1 VAKRAPRQRPE
12 IHQQHVWGEHFPIV
26 GIGASAGGL
35 EAIKPLLK
43 RLPADMGM
51 AFVVVQHLHPEHASQ
66 LANLLGNLSRMP
78 VIEARDGTAA
88 EPDHVYVIPPDAA
101 LTISGGVLRL
111 SAREAAPARHM
122 TIDTFFR
129 SLAADA
135 KNRAI
140 GVVLSGSSSD
150 GALGIRAIKA
160 EGGITFAQDEK
171 SAGFDMMPRAA
182 AATGAVDFVL
192 PPEAIAGELA
202 QIARQPYVRLPEAE
216 AVIPVRERGTE
227 GGTALQRIL
236 VLLERKTGVDFSV
249 YRRPIVMRRI
259 SRRKAIHRIEKL
271 DDYAKFL
278 LDHPGE
284 VEALYD
290 ELLGAPV
297 GFFSEPE
304 TFEYLKAV
312 VFPRITA
319 AVEPGAPARIW
330 VPACAT
336 GEEAYSVA
344 IAFLEF
350 LREQKLDIS
359 LQLFA
364 TDVSKRAIEKARA
377 GVYLENIAAEVPPQM
392 LDRYFH
398 EAERGGYQVNQ
409 TLRDCCVFAQQNIA
423 KDPPLSNFDLLSC
436 RNLLASLEP
445 APRKH
450 VISAFHYALKP
461 GGFLVLGAS
470 EGSGG
475 FAGLFEPMGQA
486 RGVYARR
493 GAGSFKPPES
503 GWTGTATG
511 PRPTGEQPV
520 PQDEIVKEADRMVL
534 SRYAPPG
541 VLVDRNFEAV
551 QFRGDTNAFLRPAPG
566 KASLNLLKMLREGL
580 AMEVRS
586 ALEHAKRTHRAA
598 VRKNIAIYQGR
609 GMREVDVEVIPLGPA
624 HQYPYFLVNFRDST
638 PRPPKPGRAL
648 AREGDSPQVA
658 QLKRELTRTREYLQ
672 SLVEDREAANEQLRT
687 ASEGILSNNE
697 ELQTINEELE
707 TSKEEMQSANEELL
721 TLNEELANR
730 NAQLTKLNDDLSNL
744 FTNIHAGI
752 VMVDGD
758 LRLRRF
764 TPVAGRLL
772 NLLPADIGRPITD
785 LNPGIEVEDLGGL
798 IHGVMDSMMPL
809 EREVADRQGRWH
821 SMSIRPYRSSDNR
834 IEGAVLSLVDID
846 AIKRSL
852 DEVRRARDFS
862 QTVIDAVLEP
872 LIVLDQDLQITMA
885 NPAAERVLHVPAE
898 AAQGRYIEELAGIA
912 GLAELL
918 RSMPPEGFRDREID
932 APDNGT
938 FLATARP
945 VRPGGSDGTILLF
958 LNDITERK
966 RAEEQVKLSETL
978 YRELFE
984 QSFNS
989 TTEGILLLDANTGEI
1004 TGINPFLAELLGV
1017 QAEQVTGKRL
1027 WDVRPLRAIADSEE
1041 KFFERRANLRFEEL
1055 AIETGENRTV
1065 PATIAASLYQAGR
1078 RNIVQLNFRDM
1089 SARRMLEEQL
1099 RQAQKM
1105 EAVGRLAGGVAHD
1118 FNNLLTVITGN
1129 TEILMEQIDPGDPL
1143 LEQAEEIAKAANR
1156 AAALTRRLLTF
1167 SRHDVVRAHPLDL
1180 NAVVESM
1187 REMLDRLVG
1196 ERIAMDWQ
1204 PAQDLRTITADESQL
1219 GQVILNL
1226 VINAREAMPNGGSMK
1241 IRTANVELDEEFTR
1255 NRIGV
1260 TPGPYVML
1268 EIADTGVG
1276 ITDEVKQH
1284 IFEPFFTTKPVGKGT
1299 GLGLATVYAVAK
1311 QSGGDVIVESEP
1323 GKGTTMRVYFPA
1335 AEQAAELIENRPKPA
1350 GPLTGTETILLAEDD
1365 AGVRRL
1371 VAEILGGL
1379 GYKVLEA
1386 GDGPEALEL
1395 SRSQPV
1401 DLLVTDLVMPKM
1413 NGQELARQLR
1423 EEQPHVR
1430 AVFISGYAPDE
1441 AGQVPPGDVFLP
1453 KPFSRDELAGKIRE
1467 LLDKGQSWR
1476 HSD

>member
-1 VAKRAPRQRPE
+1 
-12 IHQQHVWGEHFPIV
+12 
-26 GIGASAGGL
+26 
-35 EAIKPLLK
+35 
-43 RLPADMGM
+43 M
-51 AFVVVQHLHPEHASQ
+51 AFVVVQHLHPQHASA
-66 LANLLGNLSRMP
+66 LANLLGKSSRMP
-78 VIEARDGTAA
+78 VVEAVDGTAV
-88 EPDHVYVIPPDAA
+88 EPDRVYIIPPGAA
-101 LTISGGVLRL
+101 LTISGRVLRL
-111 SAREAAPARHM
+111 SAREAGPARHM
-122 TIDTFFR
+122 TIDAFFR

-135 KNRAI
+135 KNRAV

-150 GALGIRAIKA
+150 GALGIREIKA
-160 EGGITFAQDEK
+160 EGGITFAQDEE
-171 SAGFDMMPRAA
+171 SAGYGAMPRAA

-192 PPEAIAGELA
+192 PPKAIAEELA
-202 QIARQPYVRLPEAE
+202 RIARQPYIRLPEAE
-216 AVIPVRERGTE
+216 AAAPARERRAEDGAAL
-227 GGTALQRIL
+227 GRIFALLQR
-236 VLLERKTGVDFSV
+236 KAGVDFSV
-249 YRRPIVMRRI
+249 YNRSLVMRRI
-259 SRRKAIHRIEKL
+259 SRRKALHHIEKL
-271 DDYAKFL
+271 DDYARFL

-284 VEALYD
+284 AEALQD
-290 ELLGAPV
+290 ELLV
-297 GFFSEPE
+297 KSMGFFSEPE

-319 AVEPGAPARIW
+319 VAGPGAPVRIW
-330 VPACAT
+330 IPACAT

-344 IAFLEF
+344 IEFLEF
-350 LREQKLDIS
+350 LREQKLDMS

-364 TDVSKRAIEKARA
+364 TDVSQRAIEKARA
-377 GVYLENIAAEVPPQM
+377 GVYLENIAAEVSPQR
-392 LDRYFH
+392 LGRYFH
-398 EAERGGYQVNQ
+398 EAERGGYQVNKA
-409 TLRDCCVFAQQNIA
+409 LRDFCIFAQHNIA
-423 KDPPLSNFDLLSC
+423 KDPPLSRFDLLCC

-445 APRKH
+445 VLHKR
-450 VISAFHYALKP
+450 VLSVFHYALKP
-461 GGFLVLGAS
+461 GGFLVLGTLEDA
-470 EGSGG
+470 GG
-475 FAGLFEPMGQA
+475 LAKLFEPVEKT

-493 GAGSFKPPES
+493 GAAQFEPPGSELS
-503 GWTGTATG
+503 GTAG
-511 PRPTGEQPV
+511 PRLPGAQPA
-520 PQDEIVKEADRMVL
+520 PHDEIVRAADRVAL

-541 VLVDRNFEAV
+541 VVVDQTFEAV

-586 ALEHAKRTHRAA
+586 ALEHAKHTGRAA
-598 VRKNIAIYQGR
+598 IRKNIAMYQGR
-609 GMREVDVEVIPLGPA
+609 GMREVDVEVIPLRPGR
-624 HQYPYFLVNFRDST
+624 QEPYFLVTFRDST
-638 PRPPKPGRAL
+638 PRPPKPGRAQ
-648 AREGDSPQVA
+648 AKQRESPQVA

-672 SLVEDREAANEQLRT
+672 SLVEDREAANEQLQT
-687 ASEGILSNNE
+687 ANEEILSNNE

-707 TSKEEMQSANEELL
+707 TSKEEMQSTNEELL
-721 TLNEELANR
+721 TLNEEMANR
-730 NAQLTKLNDDLSNL
+730 NAQLTKLNDDLGNL

-785 LNPGIEVEDLGGL
+785 LSPGIQVEDLGGL

-862 QTVIDAVLEP
+862 QAVIDAVEEP
-872 LIVLDQDLQITMA
+872 LIVLDRDLRIAMA
-885 NPAAERVLHVPAE
+885 NPAVERVFRVPAE
-898 AAQGRYIEELAGIA
+898 AARGRRLDELAPGVPR
-912 GLAELL
+912 LVELL
-918 RSMPPEGFRDREID
+918 RATPAEGFREREIE
-932 APDNGT
+932 AAGAGRT

-945 VRPGGSDGTILLF
+945 VRPGESDGTILLF

-966 RAEEQVKLSETL
+966 RAEEQVKLSEAL

-1017 QAEQVTGKRL
+1017 HAEQVTGKRL

-1089 SARRMLEEQL
+1089 SARRMLEDQL

-1187 REMLDRLVG
+1187 REMLGRLVG

-1311 QSGGDVIVESEP
+1311 QSGGDVVVESEP
-1323 GKGTTMRVYFPA
+1323 GKGTTMRVYFPVTEQP
-1335 AEQAAELIENRPKPA
+1335 AEPIENRPKPA
-1350 GPLTGTETILLAEDD
+1350 EPLTGTETILLAEDD

-1371 VAEILGGL
+1371 VAEILRDL
-1379 GYKVLEA
+1379 GYTVLEA

-1395 SRSQPV
+1395 ARSQPV

-1413 NGQELARQLR
+1413 NGQELARRLR
-1423 EEQPHVR
+1423 EEQPGVR
-1430 AVFISGYAPDE
+1430 AMFISGYAPDE
-1441 AGQVPPGDVFLP
+1441 VGPAPPGDVFLP

-1467 LLDKGQSWR
+1467 LLDKGEYGDAR
-1476 HSD
+1476 ID